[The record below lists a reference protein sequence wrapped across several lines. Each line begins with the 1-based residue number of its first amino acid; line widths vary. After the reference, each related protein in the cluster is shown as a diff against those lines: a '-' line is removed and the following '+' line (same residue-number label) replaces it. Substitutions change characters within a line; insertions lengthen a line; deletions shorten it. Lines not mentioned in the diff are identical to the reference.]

1 LDCLLLF
8 YNRNFITF
16 PHILLFFPFRTC
28 TNTGRSLIKHKQVFT
43 LTKICSYEWVRRI
56 LIGDNLLINVNL
68 LEEQAVMVTYGYIY
82 IFWHFLHILRL
93 ITLFQ
98 IMRVIYI
105 LLVDLDT
112 LFQLDLKRRIRP
124 KQFVGM
130 DVQQCIYNLN
140 RWGDVFAIQTSNKH
154 LFVYLRSHKNTF
166 VLGPSWP

>member
-1 LDCLLLF
+1 
-8 YNRNFITF
+8 
-16 PHILLFFPFRTC
+16 
-28 TNTGRSLIKHKQVFT
+28 
-43 LTKICSYEWVRRI
+43 
-56 LIGDNLLINVNL
+56 
-68 LEEQAVMVTYGYIY
+68 
-82 IFWHFLHILRL
+82 
-93 ITLFQ
+93 
-98 IMRVIYI
+98 MRVIYI

-140 RWGDVFAIQTSNKH
+140 SWGDVSAIQTSNKH